1 MRRRFGLSMLLG
13 FVLSLLVAAPASACA
28 IANLRLDPS
37 AGPGDTVSYSISG
50 IEPGA
55 SYSFTIAGITVSG
68 TNAGGDNGVSGT
80 FTMPDLGSQPQTL
93 TADGQ
98 CNCPDGS
105 ESPGLIASMRYL
117 QPPPAATTNEP
128 SAGTTSPPTA
138 SAQAAENSSRP
149 SSHHPARPTVAAK
162 HQRHASSPA
171 GTAIAN
177 SVGSGSGSS
186 QPSSET
192 GSAKQAAQHSAGQ
205 PSSIPHQVLRA
216 LGSTTSVGPAKVPTM
231 GLLMFA
237 LIFTLG
243 TALTAS
249 FIYLSQRARLDP
261 KAALKA
267 PAPLPADPVEAEL
280 QEMIGD
286 EMAKQLLADLELGE
300 AVSPLAE

>member
-1 MRRRFGLSMLLG
+1 M
-13 FVLSLLVAAPASACA
+13 
-28 IANLRLDPS
+28 
-37 AGPGDTVSYSISG
+37 
-50 IEPGA
+50 
-55 SYSFTIAGITVSG
+55 
-68 TNAGGDNGVSGT
+68 
-80 FTMPDLGSQPQTL
+80 
-93 TADGQ
+93 
-98 CNCPDGS
+98 
-105 ESPGLIASMRYL
+105 
-117 QPPPAATTNEP
+117 
-128 SAGTTSPPTA
+128 
-138 SAQAAENSSRP
+138 
-149 SSHHPARPTVAAK
+149 
-162 HQRHASSPA
+162 
-171 GTAIAN
+171 AIAN

-205 PSSIPHQVLRA
+205 SSSVPHQVLSA

-267 PAPLPADPVEAEL
+267 PAPLPTDPVEAEL

-286 EMAKQLLADLELGE
+286 ALAKKLLADLELGE